1 MADSVAAPSLL
12 ERPPRTTGNAQED
25 FPLVIDWMWKAYQ
38 VINASVEYI
47 KSQITNITNIANKV
61 DASLVQGIVQVSDTN
76 SSGSVTFTTAQ
87 SDANYVIIL
96 QAKTVSGAPATGA
109 YTISSKTYTPAGFTF
124 TILAAP
130 GAGTSITFEW
140 QLVRNINV

>member
-1 MADSVAAPSLL
+1 MADPISPPPPL
-12 ERPPRTTGNAQED
+12 EKPPRTTGNAQQD
-25 FPLVIDWMWKAYQ
+25 FPMVIDWMFKAYQ
-38 VINASVEYI
+38 VINAAVEYV
-47 KSQITNITNIANKV
+47 SNIANNVAASIVIGTVKV
-61 DASLVQGIVQVSDTN
+61 SETET
-76 SSGSVTFTTAQ
+76 SGSVTFKTAQ
-87 SDANYVIIL
+87 SDENYVIIL

-109 YTISSKTYTPAGFTF
+109 YTISSKTYTPAGFSF